1 MERKGNPINTTHFRD
16 FALNHQ
22 ALLYP
27 AFVMQSALR
36 RKILGSG
43 FWERQTEKRM
53 RITKG
58 KYVPVRDFLV
68 NVSEH
73 Y

>member
-1 MERKGNPINTTHFRD
+1 MTQ
-16 FALNHQ
+16 LN
-22 ALLYP
+22 P
-27 AFVMQSALR
+27 AFQIQSALR

-43 FWERQTEKRM
+43 FWEHHTENRIRM
-53 RITKG
+53 TEG

-73 Y
+73 H